1 MTAAPRFVIL
11 LGIVLVAGC
20 AAPQPLLYPNTR
32 LRQVGPERAH
42 ADIAACVQHARQYV
56 RSHPTASADGRA
68 ATGSSVHRL
77 FTWNDLTPAERNY
90 TDKCLRGRGYLPIG
104 WK

>member
-1 MTAAPRFVIL
+1 MTASPRLAIL

-32 LRQVGPERAH
+32 LRQVGPEQAH
-42 ADIAACVQHARQYV
+42 ADIAACAQHARQYV
-56 RSHPTASADGRA
+56 RSHPASTADGRA
-68 ATGSSVHRL
+68 ETGSFMRRL
-77 FTWNDLTPAERNY
+77 FTWNDPSPAERNY
-90 TDKCLRGRGYLPIG
+90 TDMCLRGRGYLPIG